1 MTDNVVIVTGG
12 SRGIGAE
19 AAKLAGAQGYTVIIN
34 FVSNQSAADGVVT
47 SIKEKGGNAFSLQ
60 GDIQHEDDVLA
71 LFEFAK
77 TKGTIKALI
86 NNAGVVD
93 YPARLDEMSV
103 ARLNRMFAI
112 NLTGAFLCAREA
124 VKAMSTKH
132 GGHGGTIVNL
142 SSAAAKLGA
151 GGQYVDYASTKGAID
166 TMTIGLAR
174 EVAEEGIRVNAVRPG
189 IIDTD
194 IHASGGQPDRANE
207 LTSIIPMKRPG
218 DAIEVAKA
226 IIWLMSDDASYS
238 TGTIIDVS
246 GGRSIVP

>member
-34 FVSNQSAADGVVT
+34 FVSNQTAADGVVT
-47 SIKEKGGNAFSLQ
+47 SVKENGGSAFSLQ

-77 TKGTIKALI
+77 SKGTIKALI

-103 ARLNRMFAI
+103 ERLNRMFAI

-132 GGHGGTIVNL
+132 GGHGGSIVNL

-194 IHASGGQPDRANE
+194 IHASGGQPDRAQE

>member
-19 AAKLAGAQGYTVIIN
+19 AAKLAGAQGYTVIIK
-34 FVSNQSAADGVVT
+34 FVSNQTAADGVVT
-47 SIKEKGGNAFSLQ
+47 SVKENGGSAFSLQ

-77 TKGTIKALI
+77 SKGTIKALI

-103 ARLNRMFAI
+103 ERLNRMFAI

-132 GGHGGTIVNL
+132 GGSGGSIVNL

-194 IHASGGQPDRANE
+194 IHASGGQPDRAQE

>member
-47 SIKEKGGNAFSLQ
+47 SIKEKGGNAYSLQ

-194 IHASGGQPDRANE
+194 IHASGGQPDRAHE

>member
-1 MTDNVVIVTGG
+1 MSDKVAIVTGG

-19 AAKLAGAQGYTVIIN
+19 AAKLAGAQGYTVIVN
-34 FVSNQSAADGVVT
+34 FVSNQSAADKVVGEIT
-47 SIKEKGGNAFSLQ
+47 GAGGKAYALQ
-60 GDIQHEDDVLA
+60 GDMQHEDDVLA

-77 TKGTIKALI
+77 SKGTIKALV

-93 YPARLDEMSV
+93 HAARLDEMSLE
-103 ARLNRMFAI
+103 RLNRIFAI

-124 VKAMSTKH
+124 VRAMSTKH
-132 GGHGGTIVNL
+132 GGSGGSIVNL

-151 GGQYVDYASTKGAID
+151 GTQYIDYASAKGAID
-166 TMTIGLAR
+166 TMTVGLAR

-189 IIDTD
+189 VIDTD
-194 IHASGGQPDRANE
+194 IHASGGQPDRAQE
-207 LTSIIPMKRPG
+207 LASIIPMKRPG

>member
-34 FVSNQSAADGVVT
+34 FVSNQTAADGVVT
-47 SIKEKGGNAFSLQ
+47 SVKENGSKAFSLQ

-77 TKGTIKALI
+77 SKGTIKALI

-103 ARLNRMFAI
+103 ERLQRMFAI

-132 GGHGGTIVNL
+132 GGHGGSIVNL

-194 IHASGGQPDRANE
+194 IHASGGQPDRAQE

>member
-1 MTDNVVIVTGG
+1 MTDKVVIITGG

-19 AAKLAGAQGYTVIIN
+19 AAKLAGAQGYAVVIN
-34 FVSNQSAADGVVT
+34 FVANQSAADAVVT
-47 SIKEKGGNAFSLQ
+47 SIKEKGGNAYSLQ
-60 GDIQHEDDVLA
+60 GDIQHEQDVLA
-71 LFEFAK
+71 LFEFARS
-77 TKGTIKALI
+77 KGTIKALI

-93 YPARLDEMSV
+93 YAARLDEMSV
-103 ARLNRMFAI
+103 ERLNRMFAI
-112 NLTGAFLCAREA
+112 NLTGAFLSAREA

-132 GGHGGTIVNL
+132 GGHGGSIVNL

-151 GGQYVDYASTKGAID
+151 GGQYVDYASAKGAID

-194 IHASGGQPDRANE
+194 IHASGGQPDRAQE

-226 IIWLMSDDASYS
+226 ILWLMSDDASYS

-246 GGRSIVP
+246 GGRSVVP